1 MQQQRIF
8 AVLTPHS
15 WSGCGPVYGISF
27 NMAILKSLP
36 GRVVTLFEN
45 YPGLMAVLAFASGV
59 ASYVL
64 VEGRETFAQVIA
76 ALMLASWLLLVLEKW
91 LRAGFRQRFK
101 LDMPPTIL
109 RFGTQM
115 VHQESLFFALPFFL
129 AATTWNSVQALFTS
143 LLIVCA
149 LVSVIDPL
157 YYKQLAPRRALYVLF
172 HSLTLF
178 AVLMVALPLIFQL
191 NTRQSLQLSLL
202 IAFVFSLPS
211 LGNVFANG
219 GRWRVPMITLL
230 LLVMAGGLW
239 LLRSWVP
246 PAVLELRGMS
256 LSPQLDR
263 EQRSPGPP
271 LVEIGA
277 AALLEE
283 GLYAWTSV
291 HAPRGLRD
299 QIHHVWMHDGSVVDR
314 ITLDIEGVSD
324 SGYRAWTH
332 KLSFPADPSGRW
344 QVRVVTD
351 SGQLIGVTR
360 FVVAD

>member
-1 MQQQRIF
+1 MALLKNLLQRLI
-8 AVLTPHS
+8 
-15 WSGCGPVYGISF
+15 
-27 NMAILKSLP
+27 
-36 GRVVTLFEN
+36 RLFEK

-64 VEGRETFAQVIA
+64 IEGREKFAQMLA
-76 ALMLASWLLLVLEKW
+76 ALMLASWLLLVLENS
-91 LRAGFRQRFK
+91 LRAGFLKRFN
-101 LDMPPTIL
+101 LDLPPTIM

-129 AATTWNSVQALFTS
+129 AATTWDHAQAGFTS

-149 LVSVIDPL
+149 LISVIDPL
-157 YYKQLAPRRALYVLF
+157 YYKQLAPRRALYVVF
-172 HSLTLF
+172 HALTLF

-191 NTRQSLQLSLL
+191 NTRQSLQLALV

-211 LGNVFANG
+211 LGSLFVNG
-219 GRWRVPMITLL
+219 GRWRLPMITLL

-239 LLRSWVP
+239 FMRSWVP

-256 LSPQLDR
+256 LSQQIDR

-271 LVEIGA
+271 LEQIEA
-277 AALLEE
+277 AALREG

-291 HAPRGLRD
+291 RAPRGLRD
-299 QIHHVWMHDGSVVDR
+299 QIHHLWIHNGMVVDR
-314 ITLDIEGVSD
+314 ITLNIEGVSD
-324 SGYRAWTH
+324 TGYRAWTH
-332 KLSFPADPSGRW
+332 KLNFPVDPTGRW

-360 FVVAD
+360 FVVTDPGEVKPLQAEPVTAPWELP

>member
-1 MQQQRIF
+1 MVF
-8 AVLTPHS
+8 
-15 WSGCGPVYGISF
+15 
-27 NMAILKSLP
+27 LKSLL
-36 GRVVTLFEN
+36 GRLVTLFEK

-76 ALMLASWLLLVLEKW
+76 TLMLASWLLLVLEKW
-91 LRAGFRQRFK
+91 LRAGFLQRFK
-101 LDMPPTIL
+101 WDMPPTIM

-129 AATTWNSVQALFTS
+129 AATSWNSVQPVFTS
-143 LLIVCA
+143 VLILCA
-149 LVSVIDPL
+149 LISVIDPL
-157 YYKQLAPRRALYVLF
+157 YYKQLAPRRSLYVVF
-172 HSLTLF
+172 HALTLF
-178 AVLMVALPLIFQL
+178 AVLMVALPLIFML
-191 NTRQSLQLSLL
+191 NTRQSLQLALL

-219 GRWRVPMITLL
+219 GRWRLPMIALL

-239 LLRSWVP
+239 LMRSWVP
-246 PAVLELRGMS
+246 PAVLELRGIS
-256 LSPQLDR
+256 LSQQLDR

-271 LVEIGA
+271 LNQISA
-277 AALLEE
+277 AALLAE

-299 QIHHVWMHDGSVVDR
+299 QIHHVWMHNGAVVDR

-324 SGYRAWTH
+324 TGYRAWTH

-360 FVVAD
+360 FTVTDSAAAQSR